1 MSRKIEGTAE
11 AWESG
16 QLGNDETS
24 VRVASQETHD
34 AVDECMGL
42 KAISIRLPVSLIEEF
57 KMIADYN
64 QIGYQPL
71 IRKMLQ
77 RFANAELRK
86 MAIEHYEKT
95 KQEAAVEAEQDPQ
108 EPPQKMKKTG

>member
-1 MSRKIEGTAE
+1 MSKKIEGTAE

-16 QLGNDETS
+16 QLGTDETF
-24 VRVASQETHD
+24 VKVASQETHD
-34 AVDECMGL
+34 ALDKCMEL
-42 KAISIRLPVSLIEEF
+42 KLISIRLPVSLIEDF

-77 RFANAELRK
+77 RFATAELK
-86 MAIEHYEKT
+86 SM
-95 KQEAAVEAEQDPQ
+95 AVELYRQSKQSEERDPDPQ
-108 EPPQKMKKTG
+108 KLQKTG

>member
-1 MSRKIEGTAE
+1 MGRKIKGTTE

-16 QLGNDETS
+16 LLGDDEAS
-24 VRVASQETHD
+24 VRVAPQEIHD
-34 AVDECMGL
+34 AVDECLGL
-42 KAISIRLPVSLIEEF
+42 KPISIRLPVSLIEEF

-77 RFANAELRK
+77 RFAHAELKK
-86 MAIEHYEKT
+86 MAVELYEQSRQK
-95 KQEAAVEAEQDPQ
+95 VAELESQPDVT
-108 EPPQKMKKTG
+108 PPKMKGTG